1 MHLLIQRSDDNARRL
16 GTAIYTL
23 SQRVD
28 NLSTAVAV
36 QRPAPRAPP
45 PLEARTAAAAAA
57 AAARAAKAAAAHSQ
71 PTPKPSG
78 GTSGGSS
85 KLSRGNLVI
94 VLADSSA
101 VQRSFDSSATVSWQ
115 GAKDLALL
123 GKLGCVRKI
132 DRSDGTIEVR
142 FVDDTRR
149 WFPPAAL
156 QGPLSLG
163 DGMNVRELGPE
174 PLGKGEARS
183 RAKAQQQQQQQQRAR
198 STSSSS
204 GGGSGVPSASP
215 GTMPSA
221 GPGVSTRT
229 RGPKKPAGAASSD
242 DPLASSSTQ
251 RRQQQQPRQKQQ
263 QQKTQKQQQQ
273 QQRGGGGQQSKA
285 KRGSKNKNQIRRRRG
300 AAAVDSDSDED
311 SAQALRTRE
320 KAAETDS
327 WLLQQQLSMGAGGA
341 EQSKYERERQ
351 KRDEAERVQR
361 KSEDEK
367 ARREE
372 IMSARKGQKAARKAE
387 FDRKEEEMRARLKAD
402 QAKLRGRTAQQGA
415 AARGGLEA
423 ERTQKRAGATKK
435 REILK
440 GLFGEDEDGEGEEG
454 KKEGGSGDTK
464 KKKKEKKKT
473 SLFDGLPDASFGEEI
488 ATGASLKKRSGGLFD
503 DTPLEIDLFNSIN
516 EVRSLS
522 TPFLLYKCLLFF
534 YRQHRCSSHVSLSPS
549 LYRSL
554 PGGTRRKAQGRIERT
569 FNGGSSRCVK
579 TQSWSGRSGHRLC
592 E

>member
-1 MHLLIQRSDDNARRL
+1 M
-16 GTAIYTL
+16 
-23 SQRVD
+23 
-28 NLSTAVAV
+28 
-36 QRPAPRAPP
+36 
-45 PLEARTAAAAAA
+45 
-57 AAARAAKAAAAHSQ
+57 
-71 PTPKPSG
+71 
-78 GTSGGSS
+78 
-85 KLSRGNLVI
+85 
-94 VLADSSA
+94 
-101 VQRSFDSSATVSWQ
+101 
-115 GAKDLALL
+115 
-123 GKLGCVRKI
+123 
-132 DRSDGTIEVR
+132 
-142 FVDDTRR
+142 
-149 WFPPAAL
+149 
-156 QGPLSLG
+156 
-163 DGMNVRELGPE
+163 
-174 PLGKGEARS
+174 
-183 RAKAQQQQQQQQRAR
+183 
-198 STSSSS
+198 
-204 GGGSGVPSASP
+204 
-215 GTMPSA
+215 
-221 GPGVSTRT
+221 
-229 RGPKKPAGAASSD
+229 
-242 DPLASSSTQ
+242 
-251 RRQQQQPRQKQQ
+251 
-263 QQKTQKQQQQ
+263 
-273 QQRGGGGQQSKA
+273 
-285 KRGSKNKNQIRRRRG
+285 
-300 AAAVDSDSDED
+300 DSDSDED

-351 KRDEAERVQR
+351 KRDEAERVQQ

-464 KKKKEKKKT
+464 MKKKEKKKT

-488 ATGASLKKRSGGLFD
+488 ATGASLKKSSGGLFD